1 MKYAHCQLYK
11 LKVEY
16 CLKVWFF
23 YRPPEMTIYFQAIC
37 TTLRE
42 YKNTDIK
49 LELESY
55 LKSLSTNSGFNP
67 PLINAEIF
75 YNGNLSLKS

>member
-1 MKYAHCQLYK
+1 
-11 LKVEY
+11 
-16 CLKVWFF
+16 
-23 YRPPEMTIYFQAIC
+23 MTIYFQAIC

>member
-1 MKYAHCQLYK
+1 
-11 LKVEY
+11 
-16 CLKVWFF
+16 
-23 YRPPEMTIYFQAIC
+23 MTIHFQAVC

-49 LELESY
+49 LALESY

-75 YNGNLSLKS
+75 YNGIVSLKSYKVEKNTQHVTKLII